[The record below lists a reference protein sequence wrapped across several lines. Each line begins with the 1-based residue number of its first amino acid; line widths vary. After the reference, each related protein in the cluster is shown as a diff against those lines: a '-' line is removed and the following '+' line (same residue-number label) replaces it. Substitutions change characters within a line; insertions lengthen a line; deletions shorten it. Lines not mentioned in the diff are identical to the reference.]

1 MPVELPTEAVNTLSD
16 TAWGA
21 ILVMMAFMMGSA
33 IIYLTLYVRSL
44 NRTVLEV
51 SEKRTKDAKDFGEL
65 TRSLER
71 EALTATNA
79 AREAVKDLQRSNEG
93 LGKELDDLRVEV
105 RRALDK
111 L

>member
-1 MPVELPTEAVNTLSD
+1 MELPQEAVNTLSD

-21 ILVMMAFMMGSA
+21 IWLITVLGMGSA
-33 IIYLTLYVRSL
+33 ITYLITTIRGDNKAIMDLSG
-44 NRTVLEV
+44 
-51 SEKRTKDAKDFGEL
+51 KRTQDAKDFGDM
-65 TRSLER
+65 TRALER

-79 AREAVKDLQRSNEG
+79 AKEAVKDLQRSNEG
-93 LGKELDDLRVEV
+93 LGKELDDLTQEV

>member
-1 MPVELPTEAVNTLSD
+1 MDIPTEAVNTLSD

-21 ILVMMAFMMGSA
+21 IIVMMAFMMGSA

-51 SEKRTKDAKDFGEL
+51 SEKRTKDAKDFGEQ
-65 TRSLER
+65 TRSSER
-71 EALTATNA
+71 GALTATNA
-79 AREAVKDLQRSNEG
+79 AREAVKDLQRSNES
-93 LGKELDDLRVEV
+93 LGKELAELTNEV